1 MRICGSIN
9 FDIRIFEDVFNPG
22 PITVQAFKKEE
33 HMTTFVLNLSD
44 DPVIR
49 ERFASRLT
57 IKVGDATQVV
67 NTLPLPVGNSDKI
80 TAEVDLGKVGD
91 AFTAEFS
98 YVDRAGNASSSP
110 ALFEGVIVDTV
121 LPPNPGPIT
130 ILAYA
135 DADA

>member
-1 MRICGSIN
+1 
-9 FDIRIFEDVFNPG
+9 
-22 PITVQAFKKEE
+22 
-33 HMTTFVLNLSD
+33 MTTFVISLSD

-67 NTLPLPVGNSDKI
+67 NTLPLPAGNSDKI
-80 TAEVDLGKVGD
+80 TAEADLGKVGD
-91 AFTAEFS
+91 AFTAEFV
-98 YVDRAGNASSSP
+98 YVDRAGNVSSSP
-110 ALFEGVIVDTV
+110 AQFEGVIVDTV